1 MKGQDF
7 DDSTLCEVGKI
18 YIKGLCQRDT
28 KVLESVNKVLT
39 MEEYKSFWKK
49 KRESTATSPF
59 GLHIGHYKAACEKED
74 ILEVHWRLL
83 TIPFLYN
90 YFPERWCSTVQVML
104 EKDPGRP
111 WIHRFRIIELFDA
124 QVNMGFQV
132 FIERRMVYNA
142 VDKHLLHDSSYGST
156 PGRTCQE
163 ACIQKVLTMD
173 MMRMTR
179 AVGGVFDCDA
189 TGCYDRILP
198 AFQSIHTRRL
208 GLQKNVATF
217 VTKLMY
223 RCKRYVKT
231 KFGISTEYSQSKKGS
246 ILYGIGQGNGGRP
259 GMWLAHLIPMFQVLG
274 SLVKGMSF
282 KAPDKETT
290 YGTVGVGFVDDVTLG
305 TTVGSSLD
313 ETQKQIEDAVKSV
326 QEMGQIW
333 EKELYTTG
341 GKLELSK
348 CFWLLFAW
356 TWRAGFPK
364 LVKKW
369 SKA

>member
-1 MKGQDF
+1 
-7 DDSTLCEVGKI
+7 
-18 YIKGLCQRDT
+18 
-28 KVLESVNKVLT
+28 
-39 MEEYKSFWKK
+39 
-49 KRESTATSPF
+49 
-59 GLHIGHYKAACEKED
+59 
-74 ILEVHWRLL
+74 
-83 TIPFLYN
+83 
-90 YFPERWCSTVQVML
+90 
-104 EKDPGRP
+104 
-111 WIHRFRIIELFDA
+111 
-124 QVNMGFQV
+124 
-132 FIERRMVYNA
+132 
-142 VDKHLLHDSSYGST
+142 
-156 PGRTCQE
+156 
-163 ACIQKVLTMD
+163 
-173 MMRMTR
+173 
-179 AVGGVFDCDA
+179 
-189 TGCYDRILP
+189 
-198 AFQSIHTRRL
+198 
-208 GLQKNVATF
+208 
-217 VTKLMY
+217 MY

-246 ILYGIGQGNGGRP
+246 ILYGIGQGNGGGP

-313 ETQKQIEDAVKSV
+313 ETPKQIEDAVKSV

-364 LVKKW
+364 LVKKME
-369 SKA
+369 